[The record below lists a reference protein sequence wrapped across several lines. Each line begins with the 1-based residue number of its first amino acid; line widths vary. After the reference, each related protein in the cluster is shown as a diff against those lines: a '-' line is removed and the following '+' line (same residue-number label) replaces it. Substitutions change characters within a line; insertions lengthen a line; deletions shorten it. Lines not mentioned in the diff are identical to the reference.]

1 MSWPEKSKQTLAHRQ
16 KKKKN
21 KNDVTVTVTL
31 ACDIVAAAEC
41 SKRFSESDQSAYQ
54 ETSV

>member
-1 MSWPEKSKQTLAHRQ
+1 MSRPEKSKQTLAHRQ
-16 KKKKN
+16 KKQN

-41 SKRFSESDQSAYQ
+41 SKRFSESNQSAYQ

>member
-1 MSWPEKSKQTLAHRQ
+1 M
-16 KKKKN
+16 
-21 KNDVTVTVTL
+21 VTVTL